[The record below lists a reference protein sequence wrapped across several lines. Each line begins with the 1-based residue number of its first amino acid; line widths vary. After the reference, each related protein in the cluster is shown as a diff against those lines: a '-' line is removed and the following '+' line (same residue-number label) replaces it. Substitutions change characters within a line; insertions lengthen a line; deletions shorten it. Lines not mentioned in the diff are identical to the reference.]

1 MSSIRKQSIISSILV
16 YIGFA
21 LGFINTYLFTREG
34 SFSESQY
41 GLTGAFIAIAN
52 VMYSFALLGM
62 QSYIYKFYPYY
73 NDNLPRKQND
83 MITWALVVSL
93 IGFALVTRLLY
104 EL

>member
-1 MSSIRKQSIISSILV
+1 MSSIRKQSIISSIIV

-21 LGFINTYLFTREG
+21 LGFVNTYLFTREG
-34 SFSESQY
+34 SFTESQY

-73 NDNLPRKQND
+73 NDNLPRRKID
-83 MITWALVVSL
+83 MITWPLVVSL
-93 IGFALVTRLLY
+93 VGFALVTIAGLAL
-104 EL
+104 